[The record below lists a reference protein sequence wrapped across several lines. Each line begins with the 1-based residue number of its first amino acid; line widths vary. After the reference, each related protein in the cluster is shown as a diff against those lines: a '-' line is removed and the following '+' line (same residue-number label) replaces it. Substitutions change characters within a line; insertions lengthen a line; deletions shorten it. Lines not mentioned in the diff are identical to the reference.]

1 MNGFAINSSLIGP
14 GRPVAGPWYVAAGDT
29 GAETVSQVLAFNRPS
44 ADAFAVLV
52 LPGEDLFKAFAI
64 GRNLR

>member
-29 GAETVSQVLAFNRPS
+29 GAETVSFGLVYHWKGRP
-44 ADAFAVLV
+44 LT
-52 LPGEDLFKAFAI
+52 
-64 GRNLR
+64 